1 MFSFFAAP
9 FFLILGPHFPTGLD
23 RGGAAPSNAAR
34 PRDADRDGD
43 IKITIT
49 VKEKQKDDERDG
61 RKQWNPP
68 PRFVAAAYACVRM
81 SHRERRVLPPPLPL
95 QLCGEEELK
104 KKRTG
109 LTDSYLI
116 WMLCYGT
123 QGMSGQ
129 MYFFFFLRDSP
140 CRHVTATCT

>member
-1 MFSFFAAP
+1 MLHLSFFV
-9 FFLILGPHFPTGLD
+9 FLILGPHFPTSLD
-23 RGGAAPSNAAR
+23 RGGAAPSSAAR

-49 VKEKQKDDERDG
+49 VKKRRKKKDDERDG

-68 PRFVAAAYACVRM
+68 LRFVAAAYACVRM

-104 KKRTG
+104 KKNWFDRQLLNLDALLWNAG
-109 LTDSYLI
+109 YVRADV
-116 WMLCYGT
+116 
-123 QGMSGQ
+123 
-129 MYFFFFLRDSP
+129 FFFFLRDMKNPSNW
-140 CRHVTATCT
+140 